1 MDSVKVVG
9 NVLDEVA
16 ASGVGISFMYLP
28 VVFINFDVDSAVSN
42 HVVEVCLMMG
52 SMVVIRSV
60 VVFVDASI
68 GFVCP
73 WNPFVC

>member
-16 ASGVGISFMYLP
+16 ASSVGIRFMYLP

-42 HVVEVCLMMG
+42 HVVEVC
-52 SMVVIRSV
+52 I
-60 VVFVDASI
+60 FT
-68 GFVCP
+68 FH
-73 WNPFVC
+73 